1 MTKVLVALSAGLI
14 LAACAVPDQGASN
27 DVTTDKVT
35 RTGTN
40 IPERE
45 RAGVQTVSV
54 EEFERQR
61 AANAGTMVR
70 DPMKTGR

>member
-1 MTKVLVALSAGLI
+1 MSKVLLALSAAAVV
-14 LAACAVPDQGASN
+14 AACAAPEQNASN
-27 DVTTDKVT
+27 EVVEKYT

-45 RAGVQTVSV
+45 RMGVQTVSV

-61 AANAGTMVR
+61 AANSGTLVR